1 MTGAVTFFGIHV
13 WKYEVK
19 YITKRM
25 IKNKGTSKTASCN
38 LCKAQTERQ
47 VVPYWWLSA
56 GKVIEVAG
64 TSVENIPN
72 SGKAAHCVTALFTI
86 LPNAGKLP
94 WTSIWLHL
102 HRWPRPNTLAKMS
115 SSDGSEEEEEYTV
128 EAVRDKRFNRGKV
141 EYLLKWKGWETLS
154 ETYVLSEVYNW

>member
-47 VVPYWWLSA
+47 VVPIDDFQGKWLRLRERRRKTFRIPA
-56 GKVIEVAG
+56 KRRTAKPLYLQFCQ
-64 TSVENIPN
+64 TPENFPE
-72 SGKAAHCVTALFTI
+72 
-86 LPNAGKLP
+86 
-94 WTSIWLHL
+94 LHL
-102 HRWPRPNTLAKMS
+102 HRWPRPNLTKMS

-154 ETYVLSEVYNW
+154 QTCVLSEVYNWIMG